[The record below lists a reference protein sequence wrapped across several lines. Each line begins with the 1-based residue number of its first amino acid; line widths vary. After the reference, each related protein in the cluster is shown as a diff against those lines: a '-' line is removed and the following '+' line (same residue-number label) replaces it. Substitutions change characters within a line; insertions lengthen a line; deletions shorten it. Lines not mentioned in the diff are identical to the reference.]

1 MEQRT
6 KLRIGIIG
14 LGRIGKIHY
23 HNIKHQI
30 NDAEVSLVA
39 DISED
44 IPFLE
49 TQLVSIEELIAH
61 PHIDAVIVC
70 SPTDTHADYVERC
83 AKAGKHVFCEKP
95 LDLSLARIQ
104 ETIKIVQQQGTK
116 LMLGFNRRFD
126 PNFSRLRQLVEEG
139 KIGDVQVV
147 KITSRDPAPPTLAY
161 LQSSGGMFLDMTIH
175 DFDMARYLAGKE
187 VVQVYAE
194 ASTLTGG
201 AVAEAGDIDTAIIT
215 LRFEDGSMAV
225 IDNSRK
231 AVYGYDQRVEI
242 FGSAGMAKVEN
253 NKPDNHNLYDTEG
266 IHATLP
272 LHFFMDRYTESY
284 LSEMKAFIQA
294 CRDNQP
300 VPVGGQ
306 DGLQATR
313 IALAA
318 QQSVHEGR
326 PVNLAS
332 IL

>member
-1 MEQRT
+1 MEPRT

-23 HNIKHQI
+23 HNIHHQI
-30 NDAEVSLVA
+30 DNAEVNLVA
-39 DISED
+39 DICENFS
-44 IPFLE
+44 
-49 TQLVSIEELIAH
+49 SIGIDQVHIDELITH
-61 PHIDAVIVC
+61 PDIDAVIIC

-104 ETIKIVQQQGTK
+104 ETINIVQQQKIK

-139 KIGDVQVV
+139 KIGDVQVI
-147 KITSRDPAPPTLAY
+147 KITSRDPAPPTLTY
-161 LQSSGGMFLDMTIH
+161 LQRSGGMFLDMTIH

-201 AVAEAGDIDTAIIT
+201 VVAEANDIDTAVIT

-231 AVYGYDQRVEI
+231 AVYGYDQRAEI
-242 FGSAGMAKVEN
+242 FGSTGMAKVEN
-253 NKPDNHNLYDTEG
+253 NKPDNHNLYTAEG
-266 IHATLP
+266 MQASLP
-272 LHFFMDRYTESY
+272 LNFFMDRYTDSY
-284 LSEMKAFIQA
+284 LIEMKAFIQA
-294 CRDNQP
+294 CIDNRPSP
-300 VPVGGQ
+300 VSGE

-318 QQSVHEGR
+318 QQSVREGR
-326 PVNLAS
+326 PISLTS
-332 IL
+332 ML